1 MNNDKGTNKKANRGA
16 KVRKRSKKRQAT
28 KKHAKKSNKEQAR
41 NSKLPESKITPD
53 KKGKKNNN
61 LGAQLHGARAN
72 KSDKT
77 LKKEFE
83 QLLNSE
89 LNKKHDTSKRP
100 VKRKRIKPT
109 ANDRT
114 LRSRDNSIKQQD
126 SEAKVRKRSKKRQ
139 ATKKHAKKSNK
150 EQARNS
156 KLPESKITPDKKGK
170 KNNNLGAQLH
180 GARANKS
187 DKTLK
192 KEFEQ
197 LLNSELNK
205 KHDTSKRPVKR
216 KRIKPTANDRTL
228 RSRDNSIKQQDS
240 EAKGAKKPGKIR
252 STGKGKSKEVVT
264 VKRIDGGNA
273 EEEKRTTKKILTQKE
288 KKQIKQLQA
297 QRSYINKKLK
307 PLKEY
312 VFELGKVKNRK
323 TKVSYKNGTKTV
335 AFIIKDK
342 LKEIVAL
349 NKELQAKGK
358 ELESLGATV
367 KWDKVYRDLKSE
379 PQKKGVLRLPMCM
392 HFQMDKV
399 YDYLKQEHTYNGF
412 THKFNS
418 FVTEEG
424 IFYDIE
430 EDADQIIQWCLIT
443 EAKMTSKHVFY
454 LKFDLEDNTA
464 HGYVDKEPDITKVDT
479 KLYDKSYA
487 PKKKEVKPKEPQPRK
502 IKPIEDFE

>member
-53 KKGKKNNN
+53 KKGKKNNK
-61 LGAQLHGARAN
+61 LGAQLHG
-72 KSDKT
+72 
-77 LKKEFE
+77 
-83 QLLNSE
+83 
-89 LNKKHDTSKRP
+89 
-100 VKRKRIKPT
+100 KRKDKSKP
-109 ANDRT
+109 
-114 LRSRDNSIKQQD
+114 S
-126 SEAKVRKRSKKRQ
+126 
-139 ATKKHAKKSNK
+139 
-150 EQARNS
+150 
-156 KLPESKITPDKKGK
+156 
-170 KNNNLGAQLH
+170 
-180 GARANKS
+180 
-187 DKTLK
+187 LK

-312 VFELGKVKNRK
+312 AASLNLVKNK
-323 TKVSYKNGTKTV
+323 KSKISYKNGTKTV
-335 AFIIKDK
+335 SFIIKDK

-358 ELESLGATV
+358 ELQSLGATV
-367 KWDKVYRDLKSE
+367 KWKKVFRELKKE
-379 PQKKGVLRLPMCM
+379 TEKKGVLRLAMCM
-392 HFQMDKV
+392 HFQMNKV
-399 YDYLKQEHTYNGF
+399 FDYLKQEHTFNGF

-418 FVTEEG
+418 FITPEG
-424 IFYDIE
+424 VELDI
-430 EDADQIIQWCLIT
+430 DKDSDQIIQWFLLT
-443 EAKMTSKHVFY
+443 EAEMTSKDVFY
-454 LKFDLEDNTA
+454 LKFDLEDNA
-464 HGYVDKEPDITKVDT
+464 AYGYIDMETETTKVDT

-502 IKPIEDFE
+502 IKYREDFNN